1 MRCLSCSSPDNH
13 LIHDTR
19 ELPYSFHGQSTFIP
33 AVTGEYCPVCGEGVL
48 ALSESVRISGLMR
61 AFNRQVT
68 AATLKPGR
76 AATLPRGHLIRI
88 TSLAQE

>member
-1 MRCLSCSSPDNH
+1 MRCPSCSSPDNH
-13 LIHDTR
+13 LLHDTR
-19 ELPYSFHGQSTFIP
+19 DLPYAFHGQSTVIQ
-33 AVTGEYCPVCGEGVL
+33 AVSGDYCPVCGEGVF

-76 AATLPRGHLIRI
+76 VDTPTRGRLVRI
-88 TSLAQE
+88 TSLADE